1 MASSAK
7 DSITISP
14 KMVEQRGG
22 IGVLSLREYQKL
34 LARTVPAQYLRGKSA
49 AKLDRLVEGG
59 LRDYRKGKTRVV
71 SSLADL
77 DA

>member
-14 KMVEQRGG
+14 KLVRQRGG
-22 IGVLSLREYQKL
+22 IVVLSLREYQKL
-34 LARTVPAQYLRGKSA
+34 LARTVPAQYLKGRSA
-49 AKLDRLVEGG
+49 AQLDRIVAGG
-59 LRDYRKGKTRVV
+59 LRDYRKGRTRVV